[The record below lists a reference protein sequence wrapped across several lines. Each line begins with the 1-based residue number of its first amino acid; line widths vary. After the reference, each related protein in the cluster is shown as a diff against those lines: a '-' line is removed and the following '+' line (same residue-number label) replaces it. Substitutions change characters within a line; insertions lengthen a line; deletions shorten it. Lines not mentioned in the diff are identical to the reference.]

1 MTDLCQAPAQEE
13 KEDPHEYV
21 TLCRPRHDIL
31 AEKRAGS
38 DDEEEDG
45 DDDEDDEEDE
55 NRCGG
60 GGCMCNKVS
69 IIFLTGVPGRYMPS
83 AAKRSL
89 SKRA

>member
-1 MTDLCQAPAQEE
+1 M
-13 KEDPHEYV
+13 

-69 IIFLTGVPGRYMPS
+69 IFFLFKMVGRYMTS
-83 AAKRSL
+83 AAKQSS
-89 SKRA
+89 SKRV